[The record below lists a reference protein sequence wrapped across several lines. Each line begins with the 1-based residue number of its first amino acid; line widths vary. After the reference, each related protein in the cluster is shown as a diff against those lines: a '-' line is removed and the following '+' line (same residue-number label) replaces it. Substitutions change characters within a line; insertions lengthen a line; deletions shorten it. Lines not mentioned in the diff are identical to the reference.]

1 MTEFN
6 IRSGQLGNVLNEL
19 SSQQLIDFEVEST
32 DMRQQLIASRITN
45 KGFSLIQY
53 KSKMKS
59 NFLDKVFTLD
69 DAIRAYSVILQIY
82 KVSQQL
88 PNLE

>member
-1 MTEFN
+1 
-6 IRSGQLGNVLNEL
+6 
-19 SSQQLIDFEVEST
+19 
-32 DMRQQLIASRITN
+32 MRQQLIASRITN

-69 DAIRAYSVILQIY
+69 NAIRAYNVILHIY